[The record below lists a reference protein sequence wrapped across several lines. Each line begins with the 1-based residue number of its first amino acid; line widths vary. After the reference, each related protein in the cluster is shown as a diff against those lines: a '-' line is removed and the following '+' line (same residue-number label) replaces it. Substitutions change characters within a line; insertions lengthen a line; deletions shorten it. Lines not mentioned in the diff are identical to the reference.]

1 MGLHDDPRLGSVNP
15 CLPRA
20 LGAYHLAVF
29 VLLGV
34 LPEVPDVAFVVLGEP
49 VVGLLDE
56 LAAFPSPVID
66 HHALHTH
73 YLFSVVGDA
82 HLVALSAALV
92 DEGGTRLQ
100 REILIV
106 DSGGELVGIDVWS
119 VSLLLLRG
127 SLLLRGGAGA
137 PRREHE
143 HRSHQGAQKCFS
155 SHQLRP
161 SFPEGR
167 CRAVCPVHIE
177 GCGLRT
183 KYLQVNNESPRLP
196 ADADRAIRPAS
207 TQPPSR
213 RIGAASK
220 SP

>member
-34 LPEVPDVAFVVLGEP
+34 LPEVPDGAFVVLGEP

-73 YLFSVVGDA
+73 YLSSVVGDA

-106 DSGGELVGIDVWS
+106 DRGGELGRVDAGS
-119 VSLLLLRG
+119 VSLLLLR
-127 SLLLRGGAGA
+127 LVLLRGGASA

-143 HRSHQGAQKCFS
+143 HRSHERAQYHFA
-155 SHQLRP
+155 SHQLHP

-167 CRAVCPVHIE
+167 HRGAWSLSLYVCTHR
-177 GCGLRT
+177 GLDRRT
-183 KYLQVNNESPRLP
+183 IFV
-196 ADADRAIRPAS
+196 
-207 TQPPSR
+207 
-213 RIGAASK
+213 G
-220 SP
+220 